1 MALVGYARVSSVGQ
15 SLDVQEEK
23 LQDAGVIKLYK
34 EKRSGLDSER
44 PALKDCM
51 EYMREG
57 DVLVITKVDRLARSA
72 EDLLR
77 IINELEG
84 KDIGL
89 KVLDQ
94 PVDTTTSTGKAFLGM
109 LAVFAQF
116 ETDIRKERQMDGIAK
131 AKEKGIKFGRK
142 PVLTAEQEE
151 ELIELRGQGLSL
163 QKVADQM
170 GISKGLVHKVLKAND
185 QSNPTEPHA

>member
-1 MALVGYARVSSVGQ
+1 MTSVGYARVSSVGQ
-15 SLDVQEEK
+15 SLEVQEQK
-23 LQDAGVIKLYK
+23 LQEAGVTKLYK

-142 PVLTAEQEE
+142 PVLTAEQEA
-151 ELIELRGQGLSL
+151 ELVELRNQGLSL
-163 QKVADQM
+163 QKIADQM
-170 GISKGLVHKVLKAND
+170 SISKGLVHKVLKANE
-185 QSNPTEPHA
+185 NAKT